1 MLFCMNR
8 FRILSAFLLL
18 CFSSISTAN
27 TAKNTYR
34 PIDDRTNIKPIL
46 PGAYQVNEYFPL
58 LRNKNVGVFANQT
71 SVIGNTHLI
80 DTLVYAGIKVTKVF
94 SPEHGFRGKADAGE
108 KVDSQTTGSG
118 IPVISLYGKK
128 LKPSAEDVENIDVLV
143 FDIQD
148 VGVRFYT
155 YISSLEYF
163 IEAAMEYGKPLIVL
177 DRPNPNGFYV
187 DGPVL
192 QPAFKSFVGMQP
204 IPVVHGMTIG
214 EYAQMLVGEKWI
226 NVKQISEGFSLTVIR
241 CKHYSHADKYIL
253 PVAPSPNLKEMGSVY
268 WYPSTC
274 FFEGTVL
281 SEGRGT
287 DHPFQIFGHPALPD
301 TLYRFIPR
309 SMEGAKDPKWKDQV
323 CFGWNLSKTI
333 SESQLPEI
341 QIGLLLKAYRLF
353 PDKPGFFLPPS
364 KKDASATDYFFN
376 KLAGNDTLM
385 LQIKSGATEADI
397 RKSWESDLARFKK
410 IRKQYLLYDDF

>member
-1 MLFCMNR
+1 MNR
-8 FRILSAFLLL
+8 FIVLSVFLLL
-18 CFSSISTAN
+18 GYFAISTLNA
-27 TAKNTYR
+27 AKKTHY
-34 PIDDRTNIKPIL
+34 PKDDRTNIKPIL
-46 PGAYQVNEYFPL
+46 PGAFQVNKYFPL

-71 SVIGNTHLI
+71 SVIGGTHLI
-80 DTLVYAGIKVTKVF
+80 DTLVSAGINVVKVF

-108 KVDSQTTGSG
+108 KVGSQSTGSG

-128 LKPSAEDVENIDVLV
+128 LKPAVEDVENIDVLV

-163 IEAAMEYGKPLIVL
+163 MEAAMEFGKPLIVL

-192 QPAFKSFVGMQP
+192 QSAYKSFVGMQP
-204 IPVVHGMTIG
+204 IPVVYGMTIG
-214 EYAQMLVGEKWI
+214 EYAQMLLGEKWI
-226 NVKQISEGFSLTVIR
+226 KAKQTTKGFSLTVIR
-241 CKHYSHADKYIL
+241 CENYSHADKYLL

-268 WYPSTC
+268 LYPSTC
-274 FFEGTVL
+274 LFEGTVL

-287 DHPFQIFGHPALPD
+287 DHPFQIIGHPALPD
-301 TLYRFIPR
+301 TLFRFTPH

-323 CFGWNLSKTI
+323 CFGWNLSQTSGDYQIPKI
-333 SESQLPEI
+333 QL
-341 QIGLLLKAYRLF
+341 GLILRAYHLF
-353 PDKPGFFLPPS
+353 PDKAAFFLMPS
-364 KKDASATDYFFN
+364 TKDASATDYFFN
-376 KLAGNDTLM
+376 KLAGNDALM
-385 LQIKSGATEADI
+385 LQIKNGTTESAI
-397 RKSWESDLARFKK
+397 RKSWENDLDRFKK